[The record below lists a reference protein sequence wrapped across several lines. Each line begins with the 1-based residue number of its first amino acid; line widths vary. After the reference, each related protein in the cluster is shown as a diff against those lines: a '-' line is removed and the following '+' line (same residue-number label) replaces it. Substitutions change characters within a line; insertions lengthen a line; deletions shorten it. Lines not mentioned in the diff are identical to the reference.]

1 MVVAMSG
8 EPNQNAEPKD
18 APASHASQAGAGNG
32 ADGGELPVEV
42 VPPERAGQSG
52 RDDAPGDG
60 QVTPITVAGEVSP
73 RAETDELE
81 ARIAALEK
89 DKKENWDRY
98 LRTAADLENLRKRQ
112 KREMDDVRLESK
124 GRVLKEM
131 LPVVD
136 NLERAIEHATA
147 QAGTNPIVEGVQLVL
162 RQFLTAFER
171 LDVTPVEAAG
181 QPFDPNLHEAISQQ
195 ESDAPPGTVV
205 QVLQRGYKSG
215 DRLLRPALVVVAK
228 AKTAPPP
235 AE

>member
-1 MVVAMSG
+1 MVGAMSG
-8 EPNQNAEPKD
+8 ESNPTGDAAPADSAGEVAQNAEN
-18 APASHASQAGAGNG
+18 AEHAT
-32 ADGGELPVEV
+32 LPVEV
-42 VPPERAGQSG
+42 EAPTSTP
-52 RDDAPGDG
+52 DAS
-60 QVTPITVAGEVSP
+60 A
-73 RAETDELE
+73 ELE
-81 ARIAALEK
+81 AKIAGLEK
-89 DKKENWDRY
+89 EKKDNWDRY
-98 LRTAADLENLRKRQ
+98 LRAAADLENLRKRQ
-112 KREMDDVRLESK
+112 KREVDDAKLESK

-171 LDVTPVEAAG
+171 LEVTPVEANG

-195 ESDAPPGTVV
+195 ESDQAPGTVV

-228 AKTAPPP
+228 AKAAP

>member
-1 MVVAMSG
+1 MSG
-8 EPNQNAEPKD
+8 ESNQNGDTSDAAVRAEGE
-18 APASHASQAGAGNG
+18 PADSGVI
-32 ADGGELPVEV
+32 PVEV
-42 VPPERAGQSG
+42 EPPSESR
-52 RDDAPGDG
+52 DG
-60 QVTPITVAGEVSP
+60 QANADGDL
-73 RAETDELE
+73 RAALE
-81 ARIAALEK
+81 AKVASLEK

-98 LRTAADLENLRKRQ
+98 LRAAADLENLRKRQ
-112 KREMDDVRLESK
+112 KREIDDARLESK

-136 NLERAIEHATA
+136 NLERAIDHATA
-147 QAGTNPIVEGVQLVL
+147 QAGSNPIIEGVQLVL

-171 LDVTPVEAAG
+171 LDVMPVEAAG

-228 AKTAPPP
+228 SKPAPAPDSQSDSQS
-235 AE
+235 

>member
-1 MVVAMSG
+1 MVGAMSG
-8 EPNQNAEPKD
+8 ESNPNGEASPAE
-18 APASHASQAGAGNG
+18 GA
-32 ADGGELPVEV
+32 
-42 VPPERAGQSG
+42 
-52 RDDAPGDG
+52 
-60 QVTPITVAGEVSP
+60 AGEVVDSADATTP
-73 RAETDELE
+73 VETPAPAAPEANPTAELE
-81 ARIAALEK
+81 AKIAGLEK

-112 KREMDDVRLESK
+112 KRELDDAKLESK

-136 NLERAIEHATA
+136 NLERAIEHATT
-147 QAGTNPIVEGVQLVL
+147 QAGSNPIVEGVQLVL

-171 LDVTPVEAAG
+171 LEVTPVEANG

-195 ESDAPPGTVV
+195 ESDQAPGTVV

-215 DRLLRPALVVVAK
+215 ERLLRPALVVVAK
-228 AKTAPPP
+228 AKAAP